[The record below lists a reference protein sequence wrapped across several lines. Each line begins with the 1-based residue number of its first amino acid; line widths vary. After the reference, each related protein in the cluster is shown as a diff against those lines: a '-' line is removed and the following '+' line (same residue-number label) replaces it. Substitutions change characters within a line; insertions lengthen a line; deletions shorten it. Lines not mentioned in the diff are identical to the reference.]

1 MDLNDVFLLMKLDG
15 MRTVFCSLIP
25 LFLIATNIA
34 ATGDDAVDKQLQTLL
49 KRFPKADANKDGRL
63 TVQEARAFQKSRRK
77 ASPKQ
82 RVQTQFSAN
91 PGWKLDR
98 FPDEAVCYKS
108 PQEIKQIYSKL
119 IRNPASAVTS
129 YDKPKDGALRIVGT
143 GHSFMAPGYKTFP
156 GIVRASGLQQPPLL
170 THTGGGMTGSTRY
183 KWEEENGIFQFDG
196 KPKPRLL
203 ASIAN
208 AKWDAM
214 MWGPYFNDEPEYY
227 SCWIEFCLKY
237 NPDMKFFLSDAWP
250 QLSQLPQPPRS
261 EAELTLATVKK
272 MGNEKNLVFADNV
285 GQLNKEFPDRVFV
298 MPTSDA
304 MVLAVRE
311 YLNGNLPGID
321 GIHRFVGG
329 KERSLWTD
337 QLGHLGPGLGNLEGY
352 VFYSTIYGKS
362 AELIDENVF
371 NSSDNSFPST
381 ALDTVFRRIAWE
393 AVCNH
398 PLSGVTD
405 TNEDGISDERQ

>member
-1 MDLNDVFLLMKLDG
+1 
-15 MRTVFCSLIP
+15 MRTAIFILLTLSPFVHHNAL
-25 LFLIATNIA
+25 A
-34 ATGDDAVDKQLQTLL
+34 ADDGVDKQLQTLL

-63 TVQEARAFQKSRRK
+63 TIQEARAFQKSRRK
-77 ASPKQ
+77 TSRNPGVK
-82 RVQTQFSAN
+82 TQFSVN
-91 PGWKLDR
+91 PGWKQDR

-108 PQEIKQIYSKL
+108 PKEIQQIYAR
-119 IRNPASAVTS
+119 IARNSAAVTS
-129 YDKPKDGALRIVGT
+129 YDKPTGGALRIVGT

-156 GIVRASGLQQPPLL
+156 VIAKSAGLKQPPLL

-183 KWEEENGIFQFDG
+183 KWEEENGIFEFEG
-196 KPKPRLL
+196 RPKPKLL

-214 MWGPYFNDEPEYY
+214 TWGPYFNDEPEYY

-250 QLSQLPQPPRS
+250 QLGQLPKPPNS
-261 EAELTLATVKK
+261 EAELTLEVVQKL
-272 MGNEKNLVFADNV
+272 GLEKNDVFAENV
-285 GQLNKEFPDRVFV
+285 GRLNKDFPNKVFV

-311 YLNGNLPGID
+311 YLDGNLD
-321 GIHRFVGG
+321 GIEGLHRSIGK
-329 KERSLWTD
+329 KERSLWND

-352 VFYSTIYGKS
+352 VFYAAIYGKS
-362 AELIDENVF
+362 PELIDKNVF
-371 NSSDNSFPST
+371 NSSDQSFPSS
-381 ALDTVFRRIAWE
+381 ALDKVFRRIAWE

-405 TNEDGISDERQ
+405 KDGNGINDSLQ